1 MKNLF
6 IFSLI
11 ALSFACKT
19 DKTKVDRKPTEN
31 AVAETVMEVSYPEDV
46 IAVFNAHGGLDLW
59 KSFKTLEF
67 TIPKTDAPEMHTI
80 ALKSRKDKITMPEAS
95 MGFDGSEVWLLDEGA
110 SYSGDAIF
118 YHNLMFYFF
127 AMPFV
132 LADDGI
138 VYSETEPLEFEGKS
152 YPGIRISYNSGIG
165 ASPKDEYFLHYDAET
180 FQMQWL
186 GYTVTY
192 RSGEVSDNVKWIRYN
207 DWVDV
212 SGVILPKSITWFTSE
227 DNKLSAPRNIV
238 LFEDVSL
245 STKEKSVDFY
255 AKPEMG
261 VFVEK

>member
-1 MKNLF
+1 MKNVW
-6 IFSLI
+6 IVSLV
-11 ALSFACKT
+11 ALMFACKT
-19 DKTKVDRKPTEN
+19 DKRKVVQKPTDSL
-31 AVAETVMEVSYPEDV
+31 VVETNLQSAYPKDV
-46 IAVFNAHGGLDLW
+46 LKVFVAHGGLDSW

-67 TIPKTDAPEMHTI
+67 TIPKTDAPENQTI
-80 ALKSRKDKITMPEAS
+80 ALKSRKDKITMPKAS

-165 ASPKDEYFLHYDAET
+165 TSPKDEYFMHYNAET

-207 DWVDV
+207 DWANVE
-212 SGVILPKSITWFTSE
+212 GIQLPQSITWHAYEGRVIGEPKNT
-227 DNKLSAPRNIV
+227 V
-238 LFEDVSL
+238 VFEDVSL
-245 STKEKSVDFY
+245 SISAKPEDHY
-255 AKPEMG
+255 AKPEKAK
-261 VFVEK
+261 FVN